1 MQAKQAAGP
10 YIYTDETIQN
20 QESAR
25 IQSYH
30 KNSLAEIKT
39 SQQSDLNQSSSAANM
54 KTKTNTEIFQHM
66 LKKTIKIQAELV
78 KEIENRKKDP

>member
-1 MQAKQAAGP
+1 MNSQQPSKEQTRRKSEDKIVSKTNSTYAVMQAKQAAGP

-39 SQQSDLNQSSSAANM
+39 S
-54 KTKTNTEIFQHM
+54 
-66 LKKTIKIQAELV
+66 
-78 KEIENRKKDP
+78 